1 MSTMHYVCAALATA
15 LLALGVTFLAYRRR
29 VDRLVEE
36 GNRRVEEAI
45 GNPLLTGINIGN
57 GTIDIGMEGPGPV
70 LLAGMFLGMFEKHP
84 DAKNY
89 IECRMTSSKGDVFVT
104 VRKADGKSPD
114 TLRREAEQK
123 LAALQTLTQPIESE
137 FVRLEDLP
145 GWIRKMQ
152 DEVRAARATQG
163 EQP

>member
-1 MSTMHYVCAALATA
+1 MTLSFILNAALATA
-15 LLALGVTFLAYRRR
+15 LLALGVMFVAYRRR

-36 GNRRVEEAI
+36 GNQRVQEAI

-57 GTIDIGMEGPGPV
+57 GSMDIGMEGPGPQ

-89 IECRMTSSKGDVFVT
+89 IEVHMTSSKGDVIVT
-104 VRKADGKSPD
+104 VRKREGKTPD
-114 TLRREAEQK
+114 ALKREAEQK
-123 LAALQTLTQPIESE
+123 LAALQAILGPIEQE

-152 DEVRAARATQG
+152 DELRAARAIG
-163 EQP
+163 P